1 MPSSNEITPDLG
13 PWESDSVRPLR
24 IALVQLPAHE
34 DDVSGSTEAGL
45 AAVAEAAGLGADVV
59 LFPEMWHTGYSMKDL
74 SLAEPVDGPFV
85 GAFRQ
90 AARDHDVAVV
100 ATLLERVGSGVR
112 NTAVLIDR
120 TGDVRLVYAK
130 VHTCAFDLEKVL
142 EPGDSFPVAE
152 LVTESGP
159 VKVGIMICYD
169 REFPES
175 ARELML
181 GGAEVI
187 LTPNACDLPVERIGQ
202 FRARAYENMLVVAMA
217 NYAGSPYDGGSI
229 AFDGMVCEPDGT
241 MRDHT
246 VVDCGADEGVTIAE
260 VDLDALRAYRRRE
273 MWGDKWRRPEAY
285 TRLSG

>member
-1 MPSSNEITPDLG
+1 
-13 PWESDSVRPLR
+13 
-24 IALVQLPAHE
+24 
-34 DDVSGSTEAGL
+34 
-45 AAVAEAAGLGADVV
+45 
-59 LFPEMWHTGYSMKDL
+59 
-74 SLAEPVDGPFV
+74 
-85 GAFRQ
+85 
-90 AARDHDVAVV
+90 
-100 ATLLERVGSGVR
+100 VR

-130 VHTCAFDLEKVL
+130 VHTCAFDLENVL

-246 VVDCGADEGVTIAE
+246 VVECGADGGVTIAE